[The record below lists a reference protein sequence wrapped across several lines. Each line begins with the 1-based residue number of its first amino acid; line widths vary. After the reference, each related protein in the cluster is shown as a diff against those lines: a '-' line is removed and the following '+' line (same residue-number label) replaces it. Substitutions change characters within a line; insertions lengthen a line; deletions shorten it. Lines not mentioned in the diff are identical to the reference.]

1 MRAMERARLVLL
13 TSALL
18 FGCAA
23 VSDDLRRA
31 EDAFNNNYYQDAL
44 TWLVDLEDDAASMDD
59 ESMARYYYL
68 RGRTE
73 YLLGHRSN
81 ALHYLAVAR
90 EIAGDQGAGLRS
102 EWRQTMDRTLEE
114 LTPRTGTHRPP
125 EASSTSGG
133 ETPAASP
140 ADGGEETPGGH

>member
-1 MRAMERARLVLL
+1 MNRVGLVALA
-13 TSALL
+13 SCLL

-31 EDAFNNNYYQDAL
+31 EEAFNNNYYEDAL
-44 TWLVDLEDDAASMDD
+44 TWLVDLEDDAAGMDD
-59 ESMARYYYL
+59 QSAARYYYL

-73 YLLGHRSN
+73 YLLGHRGN

-90 EIAGDQGAGLRS
+90 EVAGDQGAGLRP
-102 EWRQTMDRTLEE
+102 EWRQQMDRTLEE

-125 EASSTSGG
+125 DAESTTSGG
-133 ETPAASP
+133 ESPPDGDSDAGTPTSP
-140 ADGGEETPGGH
+140 

>member
-1 MRAMERARLVLL
+1 MARALIVLMA
-13 TSALL
+13 SLL

-44 TWLVDLEDDAASMDD
+44 TWLVDLEDDAPTMDD

-90 EIAGDQGAGLRS
+90 EVAGDQGAGLRP
-102 EWRQTMDRTLEE
+102 EWRQQMDRTLEE

-125 EASSTSGG
+125 DAVTSGG
-133 ETPAASP
+133 EAPAATTAGGDESP
-140 ADGGEETPGGH
+140 PASH